1 MKMKRKYNVI
11 KVTGMSVKS
20 VLKVVPC
27 LFVIS
32 TIVSIAHSL
41 LWGLSIVAKQKLFD
55 DAFQYTNGTEG
66 FRKVLLAIIIVG
78 LLSILSQ
85 VFNGIDVLLYGL
97 ITNKAKGKLSFEI
110 HKKLQRISP
119 LNFENTKFIERL
131 NVVEDGKNKG
141 IDHALM
147 VKDILAF
154 YLPYYLFMG
163 MYLFHLKA
171 ELAFSIII
179 VFLPIVLSQV
189 IRTRL
194 FENMIDESASCRRKA
209 EYFEN
214 CIVDLDYYKETRI
227 LGIKKYFQRKWSDA
241 FGKMLDVQFTTTI
254 KTKYI
259 EFLLQM
265 MTVAGYIIILISL
278 FFLLLQNEIT
288 MGAFVAVFSAI
299 ASMYGIMKGVVCYRI
314 GGAAQN
320 MGVVRNYYMFM
331 DMEEE
336 QGARDDIEE
345 IGSIELKN
353 VSFTYPQRE
362 VPSIHNLSLS
372 IKKGERIALVGENG
386 AGKTTLVK
394 LITGLY
400 APTEGEIIINGQ
412 EHKKIHPSKI
422 RKHFTAVFQKYQ
434 RYQMTVKNNIIIS
447 DTKSECTDGRL
458 LYASEKAGVDLKSRK
473 FKQGINTVLSRSF
486 GDVDI
491 SGGEWQRLAIA
502 RCFYKDSQLVIL
514 DEPTAAIDPYEEK
527 LIFDRFAI
535 LVKDRTSI
543 IVTHRLASAKT
554 ADRIIVLE
562 HGEICEIGT
571 HKELMEKQGV
581 YYQLY
586 VLQQQWYK
594 K

>member
-11 KVTGMSVKS
+11 KVTGMSMKS
-20 VLKVVPC
+20 ILKVVPC

-32 TIVSIAHSL
+32 TIVSIVHSL

-97 ITNKAKGKLSFEI
+97 IANKAKGKLSFEM
-110 HKKLQRISP
+110 HNKLQRISP

-194 FENMIDESASCRRKA
+194 FENVIDESASYRRKS
-209 EYFEN
+209 EYFER
-214 CIVDLDYYKETRI
+214 CIVDLEYYKETRI

-241 FGKMLDVQFTTTI
+241 FGKMLDVQFTATI

-265 MTVAGYIIILISL
+265 MTVVGYTIILISL
-278 FFLLLQNEIT
+278 FFFLLQNEIT

-299 ASMYGIMKGVVCYRI
+299 SSMYGIMKGVVCYRI

-320 MGVVRNYYMFM
+320 MGAVRNYYMFM

-336 QGARDDIEE
+336 QGARNEEEIEE
-345 IGSIELKN
+345 IASIELKN
-353 VSFTYPQRE
+353 VSFTYPQKE

-400 APTEGEIIINGQ
+400 VPTKGEIVINGQ
-412 EHKKIHPSKI
+412 EQKKLHSSKI

-447 DTKSECTDGRL
+447 DTESECTDAKL
-458 LYASEKAGVDLKSRK
+458 LCASEKAGVDLKSK
-473 FKQGINTVLSRSF
+473 KLKQGINTVSLQIGNLST
-486 GDVDI
+486 V
-491 SGGEWQRLAIA
+491 
-502 RCFYKDSQLVIL
+502 
-514 DEPTAAIDPYEEK
+514 
-527 LIFDRFAI
+527 
-535 LVKDRTSI
+535 
-543 IVTHRLASAKT
+543 
-554 ADRIIVLE
+554 
-562 HGEICEIGT
+562 
-571 HKELMEKQGV
+571 
-581 YYQLY
+581 
-586 VLQQQWYK
+586 
-594 K
+594 